1 MSTTTLIIIIV
12 VAVIVLL
19 LLAVYFSMRRS
30 RAQRSERQRERTRE
44 EFGSEYERT
53 AEARGSEEEAERELR
68 ERRGRVERQVEPLS
82 EESRGRYEE
91 RWGEVERVFV
101 DNPSRSIELADRT
114 VMEVLEERNF
124 VSDPSQ
130 SDEET
135 ERSLA
140 VMHPDVADD
149 YREARRIRADVVAGV
164 GRFSEESSEEETTEE
179 LRQGIQRY
187 RVVYQANRERVVAV
201 REPPLPAV

>member
-1 MSTTTLIIIIV
+1 MSSTIVIIIV

-91 RWGEVERVFV
+91 QWGEVERVFV

-179 LRQGIQRY
+179 LRQGIQKY
-187 RVVYQANRERVVAV
+187 RVVYRRIVSE
-201 REPPLPAV
+201 

>member
-1 MSTTTLIIIIV
+1 MNSTIVIIIV

-19 LLAVYFSMRRS
+19 LLAVYFSMRRR

-91 RWGEVERVFV
+91 RWDEVERVFV

-124 VSDPSQ
+124 ISDPSQ
-130 SDEET
+130 SDEDT

-149 YREARRIRADVVAGV
+149 YREARRIRADVVAG
-164 GRFSEESSEEETTEE
+164 RTSEGGSEEETTEV
-179 LRQGIQRY
+179 LRQAIRRY
-187 RVVYQANRERVVAV
+187 RAVYQRIARG
-201 REPPLPAV
+201 

>member
-1 MSTTTLIIIIV
+1 MSSTIVIIIV

-91 RWGEVERVFV
+91 RWDEVERVFV

-114 VMEVLEERNF
+114 VMDVLEERNF

-187 RVVYQANRERVVAV
+187 RVVYRRIVSG
-201 REPPLPAV
+201 

>member
-1 MSTTTLIIIIV
+1 MNTTTLIIIIV
-12 VAVIVLL
+12 VAVVVIL
-19 LLAVYFSMRRS
+19 LLALFFAARRK
-30 RAQRSERQRERTRE
+30 RAQRSEQQRERTRE

-53 AEARGSEEEAERELR
+53 TQERGSEEEAERELR
-68 ERRGRVERQVEPLS
+68 ERRGQVERRVEPLS

-101 DNPSRSIELADRT
+101 ENPSRSIELADRT
-114 VMEVLEERNF
+114 VIEILEERNF

-130 SDEET
+130 SDAET

-149 YREARRIRADVVAGV
+149 YREARRIRADVVAG
-164 GRFSEESSEEETTEE
+164 RTSEGGSEEETTEE
-179 LRQGIQRY
+179 LRQAIRRY
-187 RVVYQANRERVVAV
+187 RVVYQRIARG
-201 REPPLPAV
+201 

>member
-1 MSTTTLIIIIV
+1 MGVVEILVIVAVVIV
-12 VAVIVLL
+12 VILL
-19 LLAVYFSMRRS
+19 IVYFVSRRR
-30 RAQRSERQRERTRE
+30 RAQRSEEQRARTRE
-44 EFGSEYERT
+44 EFGSEYER
-53 AEARGSEEEAERELR
+53 AAQERGSEEEAERELR
-68 ERRGRVERQVEPLS
+68 ERRGQVERQVQPLS

-101 DNPSRSIELADRT
+101 DNPGRSIELADRT
-114 VMEVLEERNF
+114 VMEILEERNF
-124 VSDPSQ
+124 VSEPSQ

-164 GRFSEESSEEETTEE
+164 GRFSEGSSSEETTEE
-179 LRQGIQRY
+179 LRQAIRRY
-187 RVVYQANRERVVAV
+187 RAVYQRIARG
-201 REPPLPAV
+201 

>member
-1 MSTTTLIIIIV
+1 MSSTTLIIIV

-19 LLAVYFSMRRS
+19 LLAVYFSMRRR

-91 RWGEVERVFV
+91 QWGEVERVFV

-130 SDEET
+130 SDEDT

-164 GRFSEESSEEETTEE
+164 GRFSEGTSEEETTEE

-187 RVVYQANRERVVAV
+187 RVVYRRIVSG
-201 REPPLPAV
+201 

>member
-1 MSTTTLIIIIV
+1 MSSTIVIIIV

-91 RWGEVERVFV
+91 QWGEVERVFV

-187 RVVYQANRERVVAV
+187 RVVYQRIV
-201 REPPLPAV
+201 RG

>member
-1 MSTTTLIIIIV
+1 M
-12 VAVIVLL
+12 
-19 LLAVYFSMRRS
+19 YFASQRRT
-30 RAQRSERQRERTRE
+30 AQRREEQRERSRE

-53 AEARGSEEEAERELR
+53 AKERGSEEEAERELR
-68 ERRGRVERQVEPLS
+68 ERRGSVERQVEPLS

-91 RWGEVERVFV
+91 QWGEVERVFV
-101 DNPSRSIELADRT
+101 DNPERSIEMADRT
-114 VMEVLEERNF
+114 VSDILNERNF
-124 VSDPSQ
+124 VSDAGQ
-130 SDEET
+130 SNEET
-135 ERSLA
+135 ERSLG

-187 RVVYQANRERVVAV
+187 RVVYQRIV
-201 REPPLPAV
+201 RG

>member
-1 MSTTTLIIIIV
+1 MSTTTLIIIIIV

-30 RAQRSERQRERTRE
+30 RAQRSEQQRERTRE

-82 EESRGRYEE
+82 EESRGAEE

-114 VMEVLEERNF
+114 VMEILEERNF

-187 RVVYQANRERVVAV
+187 RVVYRRLVSG
-201 REPPLPAV
+201 

>member
-1 MSTTTLIIIIV
+1 MSSTILIIIV

-53 AEARGSEEEAERELR
+53 AEARGSEEEAGEGAKGTPRAGRAAGGAALR
-68 ERRGRVERQVEPLS
+68 GEP
-82 EESRGRYEE
+82 GRYEE

-149 YREARRIRADVVAGV
+149 YREARASAPTSLPAWAGS
-164 GRFSEESSEEETTEE
+164 RKSSEEETTEE

-187 RVVYQANRERVVAV
+187 RVVYQRLVSG
-201 REPPLPAV
+201 

>member
-1 MSTTTLIIIIV
+1 MSSTTLIIIIV

-19 LLAVYFSMRRS
+19 LLAVYFWMRRS

-91 RWGEVERVFV
+91 RWDEVERVFV

-187 RVVYQANRERVVAV
+187 RVVYQRIVSG
-201 REPPLPAV
+201 

>member
-1 MSTTTLIIIIV
+1 M
-12 VAVIVLL
+12 AVP
-19 LLAVYFSMRRS
+19 RR
-30 RAQRSERQRERTRE
+30 R
-44 EFGSEYERT
+44 
-53 AEARGSEEEAERELR
+53 
-68 ERRGRVERQVEPLS
+68 
-82 EESRGRYEE
+82 
-91 RWGEVERVFV
+91 EVERVFV

-114 VMEVLEERNF
+114 VMEILEERNF
-124 VSDPSQ
+124 VSDQSQ

-149 YREARRIRADVVAGV
+149 YREARRIRADVIGGV

-187 RVVYQANRERVVAV
+187 RVVYRRIVSG
-201 REPPLPAV
+201 